1 MVTFTDIPIDKECR
15 RYESYY
21 DSFKFILRMR
31 VHLRVCAGKLVE
43 TRVLTPLTKL
53 GELGVFLQIILL
65 SKRFE
70 LQMPDW
76 TQMKEN

>member
-1 MVTFTDIPIDKECR
+1 MKTDEADEKRKDAELLMLFFV
-15 RYESYY
+15 
-21 DSFKFILRMR
+21 DSDGLHLHRFVSR
-31 VHLRVCAGKLVE
+31 VSI
-43 TRVLTPLTKL
+43 TPLTKL